1 MTTSGGPYKL
11 GQRFGPYILEAYLG
25 GGAFKSVYKARHER
39 ALDPEPGTRSLPSTV
54 ALCFPHHQ
62 DAEGLS
68 ELEKEFAV
76 VQRLN
81 HPNIARAYALERY
94 EEVSFLVMEYVEGE
108 SLRGRLKR
116 VGALPQ
122 DQALRVAGLVCEAL
136 AYAHSTRTLHRDV
149 KPENVL
155 LTANDAPKLLD
166 FGIARV
172 LTYTLQRASTQIGT
186 VDYMAPEAMQGAAS
200 TNADLWALGVMLYEM
215 LTGIRPFAGEVGEV
229 IQKIMTARYDERPLF
244 EKGVDRAVVRVI
256 RKMLQKDPE
265 QRYRAAD
272 ELVVDLETVARRAR
286 LLDDDEGRLE
296 VLIRASIPL
305 ICVLSFEEERV
316 LAAVRSIAK
325 RLGEERRRPRALYV
339 WSASR
344 GLRDAQG
351 QLARPDSLEDPTT
364 ALDHVIEN
372 QEDALYVFLD
382 IHRHY
387 SPVTTRLIRD
397 AARAVRST
405 RKSLLFI
412 SPFFQA
418 PDELQKEIALSVF
431 QLPDRLLLEQALKAV
446 EEATRQAGLPVEL
459 RNGERE
465 GVLRA
470 AAGLTASEAT
480 LAFRA
485 AAAREGGLFAGAA
498 RVVAEVKTQ
507 LIRKTGILEYY
518 DQSES
523 FADVG
528 GLGRLLEWFNGRA
541 AAFGATARYAGLPLP
556 KGVLL
561 VGVPGCG
568 KSLSA
573 RALAGAWRAPLLRL
587 DVGRI
592 FGPYVGQS
600 EANLRLAIQT
610 AEAVSPCILWIDE
623 VEKGFAGVRG
633 QGGGGVAARV
643 FGTFLNWLQD
653 KRSPVFVVATA
664 NDLSGIPPEFLRQG
678 RFDDIF
684 FVGLPTEA
692 ERKAIFQIHLAKR
705 KRAAAAFDLDTLAQA
720 TEGFSGAEIEQAVNT
735 GLFLAFDAGRELQ
748 QADLAAAVADTRP
761 LSRSRGREIAALTA
775 WAQNHAKT
783 AS

>member
-1 MTTSGGPYKL
+1 
-11 GQRFGPYILEAYLG
+11 
-25 GGAFKSVYKARHER
+25 
-39 ALDPEPGTRSLPSTV
+39 LD
-54 ALCFPHHQ
+54 
-62 DAEGLS
+62 
-68 ELEKEFAV
+68 
-76 VQRLN
+76 
-81 HPNIARAYALERY
+81 HPNIARAYALEHF
-94 EEVSFLVMEYVEGE
+94 EDVAFLVMEYVEGE

-116 VGALPQ
+116 VGPLPQ
-122 DQALRVAGLVCEAL
+122 DQALRIAGLVCEAL
-136 AYAHSTRTLHRDV
+136 AYAHSTRTLHRDI

-155 LTANDAPKLLD
+155 LASHDAPKLLD

-186 VDYMAPEAMQGAAS
+186 VDYMAPEAMHGAAS
-200 TNADLWALGVMLYEM
+200 TNADLWGLGVMLYEM
-215 LTGIRPFAGEVGEV
+215 LTGVRPFAGEVGEV
-229 IQKIMTARYDERPLF
+229 IQKIITARYDEKPLF
-244 EKGVDRAVVRVI
+244 ERGVDRAVVRVI

-265 QRYRAAD
+265 QRYRTAE

-305 ICVLSFEEERV
+305 VCVLSFEEERV

-325 RLGEERRRPRALYV
+325 RLGEERRRPRRLYV

-344 GLRDAQG
+344 GLRDEQG
-351 QLARPDSLEDPTT
+351 QLVRPDSLEDPTT

-372 QEDALYVFLD
+372 PEDALYVFLD

-397 AARAVRST
+397 AARAVRSA
-405 RKSLLFI
+405 RKSVLFI
-412 SPFFQA
+412 APFYQA
-418 PDELQKEIALSVF
+418 PEELQKEMALSVF
-431 QLPDRLLLEQALKAV
+431 QLPDRPLLEQALKTV
-446 EEATRQAGLPVEL
+446 EDEVRAAGQPVEL

-465 GVLRA
+465 AALRA
-470 AAGLTASEAT
+470 AAGLTTGEAM
-480 LAFRA
+480 LAFRSA
-485 AAAREGGLFAGAA
+485 AVREGGLSASAA

-518 DQSES
+518 DRPES

-541 AAFGATARYAGLPLP
+541 AAFSATARYAGLPLP

-573 RALAGAWRAPLLRL
+573 RALAGAWRVPLLRL

-592 FGPYVGQS
+592 FGGYVGQS

-684 FVGLPTEA
+684 FVGLPAEV
-692 ERKAIFQIHLAKR
+692 ERKAIFQIHVAKR
-705 KRAAAAFDLDTLAQA
+705 QRKPEAFDLDALVKVTD
-720 TEGFSGAEIEQAVNT
+720 GFSGAEIEQVVTTA
-735 GLFLAFDAGRELQ
+735 LFLAFDTGRELEQ
-748 QADLAAAVADTRP
+748 SDLVAAVADTRP
-761 LSRSRGREIAALTA
+761 LSRSRSREIAALTA
-775 WAQNHAKT
+775 WAQSHARM
-783 AS
+783 ASG